1 MNMTKKLI
9 ILAIGAGFALPLS
22 AQQLSCG
29 KSYAFRVDA
38 NGTVGSTVCVSK
50 ATSFIDV
57 AKDFNISNSAYT
69 LTSAAQIMG
78 RFNDVNI
85 DFSYAVASNT
95 FNYNFI
101 EIGVSGSFTGINRQD
116 SQDQFVDFVKKSD
129 IIGKLMKYQ
138 ALHSATSPI
147 AGVGG
152 IIPMA
157 GALDF
162 SSSFDTLS
170 KITSGPPQISAVS
183 HVPGSV
189 QATAS
194 SQVPGSAPISSQA
207 QGGTKAPGG
216 LPAQTGL
223 QSESGSNN
231 LIGIALS
238 YSSYNVTGSS
248 DKVSSTSLP
257 LSYTIRNDID
267 PRRQLVLSMP
277 LTQVSIGDAS
287 TYHGGLGIAYR
298 LPLSDQWTLTP
309 GGKYSIVASEDRATV
324 ATVMSANMMS
334 TYVIP
339 FDGLDMAI
347 GNMLGYYKTGKFSH
361 GDYSFSPDVTLTM
374 ARNGIMLSMPTSI
387 FGDKMAAEYSF
398 IDTRYL
404 GDKPFVSSTQE
415 IGVTIGTNRNA
426 TNARTYIRA
435 GASYLKGKS
444 VSGFTVNLGYWF

>member
-1 MNMTKKLI
+1 MNMTKKFI
-9 ILAIGAGFALPLS
+9 ILAIGAGVALPLS

-38 NGTVGSTVCVSK
+38 NGTVGNTVCVSK
-50 ATSFIDV
+50 ATSFIDA

-69 LTSAAQIMG
+69 VLAPAQIMG

-85 DFSYAVASNT
+85 DFNYAAASNT

-101 EIGVSGSFTGINRQD
+101 EIGVSGSFTGVSRQD
-116 SQDQFVDFVKKSD
+116 SQNQFVDFVKKSD
-129 IIGKLMKYQ
+129 VIGKLMKYQ

-147 AGVGG
+147 TGVGG

-162 SSSFDTLS
+162 SNSFDTLS
-170 KITSGPPQISAVS
+170 KIASGPPQISGISQLPGGVQGAIS
-183 HVPGSV
+183 AQAPGSTPV
-189 QATAS
+189 NSQS
-194 SQVPGSAPISSQA
+194 SS
-207 QGGTKAPGG
+207 GTQAPGG
-216 LPAQTGL
+216 LFAQSGM
-223 QSESGSNN
+223 QSDAGSNN

-248 DKVSSTSLP
+248 DRVSSTSLP

-277 LTQVSIGDAS
+277 LTQVSIGDAK
-287 TYHGGLGIAYR
+287 TYHGGLGAAYR

-324 ATVMSANMMS
+324 ATVMSANIMS
-334 TYVIP
+334 TFVIP

-361 GDYSFSPDVTLTM
+361 GDYSFSPDITLTM
-374 ARNGIMLSMPTSI
+374 ARNGVMVSMATSI

-415 IGVTIGTNRNA
+415 IGVTVGTNRNA